1 MERVL
6 LGSDLT
12 VEGNIVRNP
21 EKCLLYSG
29 TVLVKEHK
37 FNTLVTLVKKQL
49 HRDTHSQATNN
60 TVGFFVRYPTAM
72 FCFVLF
78 LDMTAWMFRTP

>member
-6 LGSDLT
+6 LGSDLM

-29 TVLVKEHK
+29 TVLAKERK
-37 FNTLVTLVKKQL
+37 FNSLITFVTEK
-49 HRDTHSQATNN
+49 AT
-60 TVGFFVRYPTAM
+60 TDST
-72 FCFVLF
+72 
-78 LDMTAWMFRTP
+78 